1 MNGITFSGLVQSG
14 AGGLYPLAGKRVT
27 LYAAADGP
35 PNPLGGGT
43 TGENGWVSIQAS
55 GAPPGGVLY
64 VTADAGGGVVL
75 MAVLGTD
82 FEGAFVVNE
91 LTTVAAAFGM
101 AQFAAGTT
109 LQGPA
114 PGLRI
119 AAGMCANLVPAY
131 SGMPS
136 PVMQSSPN
144 ADETIALRSI
154 RALGNLVAACVRGVP
169 DATRTLLALA
179 TPPGGDPP
187 ADTFQALVGVAR
199 NPANNVGEIFQQAR
213 LAHVYTPALEPGQQ
227 PDAWTLAVKVNDSGD
242 DGFMFGGP
250 ANVVFDANG
259 YAWIANNVVQGQP
272 YSAKCIMVLRPD
284 GSPADGT
291 DGEPKSPVSG
301 GGIWGPGWG
310 IDIDPDGSVWVGNY
324 GWGYDDDPPAGGSVT
339 ELRADGT
346 PVSGDDGYV
355 DQLDRVQAVRSDG
368 AGNIWMA
375 SFGNDQLVCYPGG
388 VEGSAIAVKS
398 GSKPF
403 GVAIADD
410 GSAWV
415 TNGGGL
421 GWPRANPS
429 TVCRYSLDLEGGRLK
444 LEMEVGVGYAV
455 KVVAL
460 DSQQHGWIASSGD
473 SKVYRVSPD
482 GTVVGQFDGG
492 GIDTP
497 WGLAVDG
504 EDNVWVANFGKLGP
518 GEVFTTGALSVLAGD
533 TEKNRRAGL
542 NTGDPISP
550 STGYTLK
557 SAGDPVRLHDGEL
570 LYGAGSEPC
579 YDPLMRSTS
588 CVVDQAGNVWV
599 VNNWKPDFGSDFL
612 PKEGNPGGDGIV
624 IFVGLA
630 KPPRRA

>member
-1 MNGITFSGLVQSG
+1 MNGTTFSGLVQSG
-14 AGGLYPLAGKRVT
+14 AGGLSPLAGKRVT
-27 LYAAADGP
+27 LYAATDGP
-35 PNPLGGGT
+35 PTPLGGGT
-43 TGENGWVSIQAS
+43 TGENGWVSIQVS
-55 GAPPGGVLY
+55 DAPPGGVLY

-75 MAVLGTD
+75 MAVLGAG

-101 AQFAAGTT
+101 AQFAAGTA

-114 PGLRI
+114 PGLRT

-179 TPPGGDPP
+179 TPPSGEAPT
-187 ADTFQALVGVAR
+187 DTFQALVGIAR
-199 NPANNVGEIFQQAR
+199 NPANNVGSIFQQAH
-213 LAHVYTPALEPGQQ
+213 LADVYTPALEPGQQ

-242 DGFMFGGP
+242 DAFMFGGP
-250 ANVVFDANG
+250 ANIVFDANG
-259 YAWIANNVVQGQP
+259 YAWIANNVIQGQP

-284 GSPADGT
+284 GSAADGT

-310 IDIDPDGSVWVGNY
+310 IDIDPDGGVWVGNY
-324 GWGYDDDPPAGGSVT
+324 GWGYQDDPPAGGSVT

-355 DQLDRVQAVRSDG
+355 NQLDRVQAVRSDG

-375 SFGNDQLVCYPGG
+375 SFENDQLVCYPGG

-429 TVCRYSLDLEGGRLK
+429 TVCRYSLDLENKRLN

-455 KVVAL
+455 KVVAI

-482 GTVVGQFDGG
+482 GTVVGSFDDG

-518 GEVFTTGALSVLAGD
+518 SEVFTTGALSVLAGD

-588 CVVDQAGNVWV
+588 CVIDQAGNVWV

>member
-1 MNGITFSGLVQSG
+1 MNDTTFSGLVQSG

-27 LYAAADGP
+27 VYQAT
-35 PNPLGGGT
+35 GGDPTPIASGT
-43 TGENGWVSIQAS
+43 TEANGWFHV
-55 GAPPGGVLY
+55 GVPDAPSATVY
-64 VTADAGGGVVL
+64 YATADAGDGVVL
-75 MAVLGTD
+75 MSVIGPELNGSII
-82 FEGAFVVNE
+82 VNE

-101 AQFAAGTT
+101 AQFAAGTA

-114 PGLRI
+114 FGLRI
-119 AAGMCANLVPAY
+119 AAGMCANLVPAF

-169 DATRTLLALA
+169 GATDELLGLA
-179 TPPGGDPP
+179 TPPGGDRP
-187 ADTFQALVGVAR
+187 ADTFQALAGIAR
-199 NPANNVGEIFQQAR
+199 NPANNVDGIYRQAQ
-213 LAHVYTPALEPGQQ
+213 LADVYMPALEPDQQ

-242 DGFMFGGP
+242 DAFMFGGP
-250 ANVVFDANG
+250 ANIVFDEEG
-259 YAWIANNVVQGQP
+259 YAWIANNVIQGQP
-272 YSAKCIMVLRPD
+272 YSASCIMVLRPD
-284 GSPADGT
+284 GKPSDGT
-291 DGEPKSPVSG
+291 NGRPKSPLFG

-310 IDIDPDGSVWVGNY
+310 IDIDPYDRVWVGNY
-324 GWGYDDDPPAGGSVT
+324 GWGWHDDPPEGSVSAF
-339 ELRADGT
+339 LLDGT
-346 PVSGDDGYV
+346 PLSGNDGYV
-355 DQLDRVQAVRSDG
+355 KDLDRVQAARSDS

-415 TNGGGL
+415 TNGAGL
-421 GWPRANPS
+421 GWPQANPS
-429 TVCRYSLDLEGGRLK
+429 TVCRYSLDLEGRQLK

-455 KVVAL
+455 KVVAI
-460 DSQQHGWIASSGD
+460 DSQQYGWIASSGD
-473 SKVYRVSPD
+473 SKVYRISPD
-482 GTVVGQFDGG
+482 GTEVSQFDGG

-497 WGLAVDG
+497 WGLTVDG
-504 EDNVWVANFGKLGP
+504 EDNVWVSNFGKLGP

-533 TEKNRRAGL
+533 TQKNRDAGL
-542 NTGDPISP
+542 RTGDPISP
-550 STGYTLK
+550 STGYTLR

-570 LYGAGSEPC
+570 LYGHGSEPC

-588 CVVDQAGNVWV
+588 CVIDQAGNVWV
-599 VNNWKPDFGSDFL
+599 VNNWKPDFSGDFP
-612 PKEGNPGGDGIV
+612 PKTGNPGGDGIV

-630 KPPRRA
+630 KPPRPS